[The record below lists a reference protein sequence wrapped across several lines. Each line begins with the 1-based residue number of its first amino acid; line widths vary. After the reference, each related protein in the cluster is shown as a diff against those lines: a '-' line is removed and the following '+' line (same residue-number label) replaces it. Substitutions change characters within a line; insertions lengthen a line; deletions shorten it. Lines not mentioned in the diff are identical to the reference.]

1 MFYCISVLIQTYDKG
16 EIHLETNF
24 LEISN
29 LHKSFGHK
37 NVLKNINFSMQK
49 GHIVGLIGANGAGKT
64 TIMKAILGILTFD
77 GKITIANQEVSINQH
92 RPLESVGALIEYP
105 GLYPYLTGREQ
116 LRLFATGKNRE
127 KKVNN
132 IIQKLHMER
141 FANQKTKSYSLG
153 MKQKLGVGLALLNDP
168 QLVILDEPMNGLDP
182 KATKELRDL
191 IVSEKNNGV
200 TFLISSHI
208 LSELQRV
215 ADDVVVINHGE
226 IVTATTMENL
236 LAANKKFYLIE
247 TDNNQL
253 TADLLLR
260 NNYQAEQQAALKIPI
275 TDNFSINNLLQLLLS
290 ANITIRDIK
299 QQDGDLE
306 ESLLQVLDGQGAQND
321 NLN

>member
-1 MFYCISVLIQTYDKG
+1 
-16 EIHLETNF
+16 
-24 LEISN
+24 
-29 LHKSFGHK
+29 
-37 NVLKNINFSMQK
+37 MQK

-127 KKVNN
+127 EKVNN

-208 LSELQRV
+208 LSELQRI

-260 NNYQAEQQAALKIPI
+260 NNYQVEQQAALKIPI

-290 ANITIRDIK
+290 ANITILDIK